1 MMCLHCLCFFFSP
14 LTCYMAQRGED
25 QFSATCFRRVRHGED
40 RWGTTPRWARMLRT
54 LLRMP
59 WRYAF
64 WNWLLCLVGRPAIHG
79 SFLLAIFA
87 NHANHKQHSSCMII
101 CMFWTPFDHG
111 KTTFWKQQLTR
122 WIAVLFEVKLIPPGL
137 HYVYCSASAAEDI
150 GICRSGL
157 LFVHEAPRCGSL
169 SLGSWEWRA
178 DQTWKWGSCEIC
190 RWSPKLWLWSK
201 FGSLSVGTARAVGRT
216 HSTCNWRACSEDWT
230 NFWSSAV

>member
-14 LTCYMAQRGED
+14 LTFFLAQRGED

-101 CMFWTPFDHG
+101 LHVLDPFRSWENHLLKAAINSLDCSLVWGETHTSRSPLRLLQC
-111 KTTFWKQQLTR
+111 KCR
-122 WIAVLFEVKLIPPGL
+122 WRHRYLQI
-137 HYVYCSASAAEDI
+137 
-150 GICRSGL
+150 RL